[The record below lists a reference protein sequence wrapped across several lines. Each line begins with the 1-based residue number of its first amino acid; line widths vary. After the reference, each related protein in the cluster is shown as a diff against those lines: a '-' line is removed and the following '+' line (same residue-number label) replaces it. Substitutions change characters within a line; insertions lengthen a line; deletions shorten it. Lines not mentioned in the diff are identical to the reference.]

1 MIEVRN
7 DIIPFK
13 GFLATCIWPFLFV
26 REGAR
31 ELTAEDKN
39 HETIH
44 GYQQL
49 EVLIVSLI
57 VLFLLSVVFHVM
69 SPWWMFAAPF
79 VYFIWYGLEY
89 AVRKWIIRQEKPY
102 RKVAFE
108 QEAYTNENDL
118 TYLKG
123 RKPFAWVKYL
133 MK

>member
-1 MIEVRN
+1 
-7 DIIPFK
+7 
-13 GFLATCIWPFLFV
+13 LFV
-26 REGAR
+26 RESAR
-31 ELTAEDKN
+31 ELTAGDKN

-57 VLFLLSVVFHVM
+57 ILFLLSVVFHVM

-89 AVRKWIIRQEKPY
+89 AVRKWVIGQEKPY